1 MKQVE
6 LNTNVYVFWMDRS
19 QTYRLAWL
27 KQTTKRLN
35 KLSLDPHQQSEY
47 FTEAFC
53 PKSLPP
59 LLISPLFLSLP
70 SCSYPLRDSESR
82 QMWFVLTADG
92 SAEDSRLWALLY
104 ILLI

>member
-1 MKQVE
+1 MKQVG
-6 LNTNVYVFWMDRS
+6 LNANVYVFWMDRS
-19 QTYRLAWL
+19 QTYRHACL
-27 KQTTKRLN
+27 KQVTKRLN
-35 KLSLDPHQQSEY
+35 KLSLDPHQQPEY

-59 LLISPLFLSLP
+59 LLISPFFLFFS
-70 SCSYPLRDSESR
+70 SCFYPLRDSESR

-92 SAEDSRLWALLY
+92 SAEDTRLWALLY

>member
-1 MKQVE
+1 MG
-6 LNTNVYVFWMDRS
+6 LNTNVYVSWMDRS
-19 QTYRLAWL
+19 QMYSDAWL
-27 KQTTKRLN
+27 KQATKRLN
-35 KLSLDPHQQSEY
+35 KLSLDSHQQPEY

-59 LLISPLFLSLP
+59 FLNSPLFPSLP
-70 SCSYPLRDSESR
+70 SCSYPLRDCERR

-92 SAEDSRLWALLY
+92 SAEDTRLWALLY